1 MDPIQQR
8 VLSLYDQLE
17 RDSLDLHTM
26 FEFVGGNDPK
36 QREAVL
42 DAVSTL
48 VKSGLLHEGES
59 DFYAR
64 TEDGRLAIVNP
75 REITL
80 YTREGCT
87 LCEEA
92 RVALTPLAREFGT
105 TLREVDIDDDPDSA
119 RALHQRR
126 SRGFSGLAIGCAAS
140 SERGTTAAPARPA
153 SQVAFSSL
161 VFISGISSIRKLEF
175 S

>member
-1 MDPIQQR
+1 MDPIAQR

-17 RDSLDLHTM
+17 RNSLDLHTM

-42 DAVSTL
+42 DAVSEL
-48 VKSGLLHEGES
+48 VKSGLLREGES

-64 TEDGRLAIVNP
+64 TEDGRLAIVSP

-92 RVALTPLAREFGT
+92 RVVIMPLAREFGAI
-105 TLREVDIDDDPDSA
+105 LREVDVDDDPI
-119 RALHQRR
+119 LHDRYTNDVPVIFLGSRLIAQHRVNVTQLRR
-126 SRGFSGLAIGCAAS
+126 HL
-140 SERGTTAAPARPA
+140 E
-153 SQVAFSSL
+153 QVP
-161 VFISGISSIRKLEF
+161 K
-175 S
+175 

>member
-17 RDSLDLHTM
+17 RESLDLHTM

-42 DAVSTL
+42 DTVSTL
-48 VKSGLLHEGES
+48 VKSGLLIEGES

-92 RVALTPLAREFGT
+92 RVAITPLAREFST
-105 TLREVDIDDDPDSA
+105 TLREVDIDDDPV
-119 RALHQRR
+119 LHKRYTNDVPVVFLGSRLVAQHRVNAAQLRR
-126 SRGFSGLAIGCAAS
+126 QLDQL
-140 SERGTTAAPARPA
+140 P
-153 SQVAFSSL
+153 
-161 VFISGISSIRKLEF
+161 K
-175 S
+175 

>member
-1 MDPIQQR
+1 MDPIAQR
-8 VLSLYDQLE
+8 GLSLYDQLE

-42 DAVSTL
+42 DAVSEL
-48 VKSGLLHEGES
+48 VKSGLLREGES

-64 TEDGRLAIVNP
+64 TEDGRLAIVSP

-92 RVALTPLAREFGT
+92 RVSIMP
-105 TLREVDIDDDPDSA
+105 
-119 RALHQRR
+119 
-126 SRGFSGLAIGCAAS
+126 
-140 SERGTTAAPARPA
+140 PARD
-153 SQVAFSSL
+153 F
-161 VFISGISSIRKLEF
+161 G
-175 S
+175 

>member
-17 RDSLDLHTM
+17 RESLDLHTM

-42 DAVSTL
+42 DTVSTL
-48 VKSGLLHEGES
+48 VKSGLLNEGES

-92 RVALTPLAREFGT
+92 RVAITPLAREFST
-105 TLREVDIDDDPDSA
+105 TLREVDIDDDPV
-119 RALHQRR
+119 LHERYTNDVPVVFLGSRLVAQHRVNVAKLRR
-126 SRGFSGLAIGCAAS
+126 QLDQL
-140 SERGTTAAPARPA
+140 P
-153 SQVAFSSL
+153 
-161 VFISGISSIRKLEF
+161 K
-175 S
+175 

>member
-1 MDPIQQR
+1 MDPIQER
-8 VLSLYDQLE
+8 LLSLYDQLE

-48 VKSGLLHEGES
+48 VKSGLLREGES

-92 RVALTPLAREFGT
+92 RVAITPLAREFST
-105 TLREVDIDDDPDSA
+105 TLREVDIDDDPV
-119 RALHQRR
+119 LHERYTNDVPVVFLGSRLVAQHRVNVAHLR
-126 SRGFSGLAIGCAAS
+126 SQLDQL
-140 SERGTTAAPARPA
+140 SE
-153 SQVAFSSL
+153 
-161 VFISGISSIRKLEF
+161 
-175 S
+175 